1 MTVAHEVP
9 PQGFRTFVL
18 LWASQSVSALG
29 SALTLF
35 AVNIWLT
42 QVRYPL
48 AAQKPQ
54 LALALSW
61 TSLSFMLPTIFAGPL
76 AGAWADRHDRRRTM
90 MAMNFSAFLLSGAF
104 VGLLVSGRLDVWVLL
119 GFLAVY
125 ALLGAFHTASF
136 ETSYAML
143 VPVSQVARA
152 TGMMQTTMAL
162 SYVISPALAARA
174 PDSRSGARRGF
185 APDLP
190 GAPIAHLADGTA
202 LAVGIDCATFLL
214 ATVALLGLHVPSP
227 HRPDLA
233 GPGAARKTLW
243 HDIREGGLFVWH
255 RRPMLWLIGT
265 FAAANFML
273 GPITVM
279 QPLLVKFDLAHDWR
293 AHGFTFETALALLAT
308 AHGLGGL
315 GGAIGVSSWGGL
327 KRRRVVGVLVP
338 IALGGAL
345 CAGYGFSPFIYLS
358 ASLLF
363 VMGAGW
369 PISNAHSSA
378 IWFQITPREIQ
389 GRVLSVRRLI
399 GWMTYPMGVAL
410 AGWLGARF
418 DPGMATAAL
427 GVCLAAFA
435 LLQLVNPMLM
445 RIEDRAWLEAFAAR
459 SERRGAPAAEPPAGA

>member
-162 SYVISPALAARA
+162 SYVISPALAALLIGWPA
-174 PDSRSGARRGF
+174 LARRGF

-255 RRPMLWLIGT
+255 RRPMLWLIG
-265 FAAANFML
+265 
-273 GPITVM
+273 
-279 QPLLVKFDLAHDWR
+279 
-293 AHGFTFETALALLAT
+293 
-308 AHGLGGL
+308 
-315 GGAIGVSSWGGL
+315 
-327 KRRRVVGVLVP
+327 
-338 IALGGAL
+338 
-345 CAGYGFSPFIYLS
+345 
-358 ASLLF
+358 
-363 VMGAGW
+363 
-369 PISNAHSSA
+369 
-378 IWFQITPREIQ
+378 
-389 GRVLSVRRLI
+389 
-399 GWMTYPMGVAL
+399 WMTYPMGVAL